1 MADRSH
7 LSIGEV
13 LSLLQDDFPDVTI
26 SKIRFLESQGLLDP
40 ERTPS
45 GYRKFY
51 EPDIE
56 RLRWILRHQRDHFLP
71 LKVIK
76 DRLEAASAKGLA
88 VPPDEPPPDRREP
101 TPSLF
106 EEGAEPPA
114 AAPTAATAPAA
125 PASGGPV
132 EADYQPI
139 PVPERERPAAARPA
153 PAASRPAP
161 PLPPLP
167 TPAEV
172 LPPPGEVPNPLDP
185 GPTSG
190 SFSLD
195 ELVAAS
201 GLDHRSLGELSRYG
215 LLSGRIVGGDTYYD
229 GDAMVVVRTAAA
241 FVQFGIE
248 ARHLRMYKVA
258 AEREAG
264 FMEQVVMPLLKQR
277 NPTAR
282 KQAAENL
289 ASLAALGEQLRAALL
304 RTALSDHTN
313 PK

>member
-51 EPDIE
+51 EADIE

-76 DRLEAASAKGLA
+76 DRLEAADAAGLP
-88 VPPDEPPPDRREP
+88 VPPDEP
-101 TPSLF
+101 L
-106 EEGAEPPA
+106 PPA
-114 AAPTAATAPAA
+114 VTEPGAA
-125 PASGGPV
+125 PASGDAAP
-132 EADYQPI
+132 EATADAEQ
-139 PVPERERPAAARPA
+139 RPSAPA
-153 PAASRPAP
+153 PEPRRPSRPAP
-161 PLPPLP
+161 PLPDLP
-167 TPAEV
+167 APAS
-172 LPPPGEVPNPLDP
+172 GNALDP
-185 GPTSG
+185 GPSG
-190 SFSLD
+190 VSLTKE
-195 ELVAAS
+195 ELAQAS
-201 GLDHRSLGELSRYG
+201 GLDLAALDELARFG
-215 LLSGRIVGGDTYYD
+215 LLAGEQVGGDTYYD
-229 GDAMVVVRTAAA
+229 GEALVVARAAA
-241 FVQFGIE
+241 GFMRFGIE

-264 FMEQVVMPLLKQR
+264 FMEQVIMPLLKQR

-282 KQAAENL
+282 QQAAKNL
-289 ASLAALGEQLRAALL
+289 GEMAQLGEQLRGALL
-304 RTALSDHTN
+304 RTALRGHTDRAR
-313 PK
+313 